1 MNIMVIDDHQST
13 TKLIKKMLEIK
24 GHGNVTTFVEIEDAL
39 HYLGFDKEG
48 KQQSAPNK
56 VDIILTD
63 ILMPKMT
70 GIEFCRLIKQHPT
83 LHHVPVLMITAYDN
97 EQLLQEAFQAG
108 AFDYI
113 RKPFTVTELDVRLQ
127 QAMKH
132 KKIIDELSLT
142 ADVLKEK
149 KQFYQSLFYNNSDA
163 CFLLD
168 VNGNVVEV
176 NEAAMNLT
184 GYKKNEWKT
193 ISIQQLIHADDLL
206 LISKRFAD
214 ILKGQTMAFKLKVY
228 VKSGQYK
235 EFVVS
240 FIPVKVSNH
249 VTGMMA
255 IAKTNDAIQQSNI
268 QRRLETDLALA
279 KKVQEE
285 VLSTPIENESISIE
299 GKYFPPMKLSGDMY
313 CWQQIDEHRYGIIL
327 IDVMGHRIA
336 SSLIGMSIRSLLPG
350 LMTRVTDPIRVAK
363 ELNRHVFALF
373 KGKSYFTA
381 IYLVIDVKERT
392 IEYLNAG
399 HPSGVLIDNDGTIK
413 ELVDC
418 SVPIGLTKKMICQ
431 KGKLSYEGPTQIFLY
446 TDGLLAAFGKNL
458 KDCHETLKSL
468 YNVYKNEENHRTV
481 KAIQQKVIKF
491 AQDDDISL
499 VSIRIYS

>member
-13 TKLIKKMLEIK
+13 TELIKKMLEMK

-48 KQQSAPNK
+48 KRQSVPNK

-70 GIEFCRLIKQHPT
+70 GIEFCRLIKQHPA
-83 LHHVPVLMITAYDN
+83 LQHVPILMITAYDN
-97 EQLLQEAFQAG
+97 EQFLQEAFQAG

-113 RKPFTVTELDVRLQ
+113 RKPFTLTELDVRLQ
-127 QAMKH
+127 QAIKH
-132 KKIIDELSLT
+132 KKIIDKLSLT
-142 ADVLKEK
+142 ADILEEQ

-168 VNGNVVEV
+168 VNGDVVEV
-176 NEAAMNLT
+176 NEAAVKMT
-184 GYKKNEWKT
+184 GYEKNEWKT
-193 ISIQQLIHADDLL
+193 ISIQQLIHADDMPFM
-206 LISKRFAD
+206 SKRFAD
-214 ILKGQTMAFKLKVY
+214 ILKGQTMAVKMKVY

-249 VTGMMA
+249 VAGMIA
-255 IAKTNDAIQQSNI
+255 IAKAKDAIQQNSI

-279 KKVQEE
+279 KKIQEE
-285 VLSTPIENESISIE
+285 VLSAPIENADISII
-299 GKYFPPMKLSGDMY
+299 GQYFPSMKLSGDMY
-313 CWQQIDEHRYGIIL
+313 CWQRIDEHRYSIIL
-327 IDVMGHRIA
+327 IDVMGHGVA
-336 SSLIGMSIRSLLPG
+336 ASLIGMSIRSLLPG
-350 LMTRVTDPIRVAK
+350 LMKRVTDPIRVTK
-363 ELNRHVFALF
+363 ELNRHVFNLF
-373 KGKSYFTA
+373 KGKSYFTS
-381 IYLVIDVKERT
+381 IYLVIDTKKRT

-399 HPSGVLIDNDGTIK
+399 HPPGIFIASDGTIK
-413 ELVDC
+413 ELVDG
-418 SVPIGLTKKMICQ
+418 SVPIGLMKKMICQ

-458 KDCHETLKSL
+458 KNCHEALKSL
-468 YNVYKNEENHRTV
+468 HSAYRDEEHYRTIEAV
-481 KAIQQKVIKF
+481 QQQV
-491 AQDDDISL
+491 AQIEQTDDISL
-499 VSIRIYS
+499 ISIRINS